1 MDFWTYEREQ
11 WNNAAETVCGVD
23 EAGAGPLMGPV
34 YAAAVI
40 LPRELDIPGLN
51 DSKKLTEKKREALYE
66 IITAQAAAW
75 SVARV
80 EAAEIDKMDILNAR
94 MLAMQKAL
102 DGLPL
107 RPDLAL
113 IDGNR
118 DHGSRYAIEIPHR
131 LIVGGDGENTWF
143 YFLWYGLGRS
153 WIEGLRT
160 DSLYLFNWQ
169 LFGQPIRVSQA
180 LSVVMVVVAAFMLFY
195 NIKIKKRSPES
206 LWVNQV
212 AAEKARATAAAA
224 EDAVLV
230 ETLMNEEP
238 TQGEAADP
246 VETEAVAADAP
257 AAEAENAEAA
267 PADAE
272 ETSEELPH
280 GDEN

>member
-1 MDFWTYEREQ
+1 MELWEHERLA
-11 WNNAAETVCGVD
+11 WNSGVEIVCGVD

-40 LPRELDIPGLN
+40 LPREADIPGLN

-102 DGLPL
+102 DGLTL

-131 LIVGGDGENTWF
+131 LIVGGDGK
-143 YFLWYGLGRS
+143 S
-153 WIEGLRT
+153 ASI
-160 DSLYLFNWQ
+160 
-169 LFGQPIRVSQA
+169 
-180 LSVVMVVVAAFMLFY
+180 
-195 NIKIKKRSPES
+195 
-206 LWVNQV
+206 
-212 AAEKARATAAAA
+212 AAASILA
-224 EDAVLV
+224 KVSRDRYVSTELDAKYPQYQFAKHKGYGTRLHY
-230 ETLMNEEP
+230 EMLDQYGPCPEHRRTFLKKW
-238 TQGEAADP
+238 EAKR
-246 VETEAVAADAP
+246 
-257 AAEAENAEAA
+257 
-267 PADAE
+267 
-272 ETSEELPH
+272 H
-280 GDEN
+280 G

>member
-1 MDFWTYEREQ
+1 MGLWTYEREQ
-11 WNNAAETVCGVD
+11 WENGVQTVCGVD

-40 LPRELDIPGLN
+40 LPREADIPGLN

-131 LIVGGDGENTWF
+131 LIVGGDGK
-143 YFLWYGLGRS
+143 S
-153 WIEGLRT
+153 ASI
-160 DSLYLFNWQ
+160 
-169 LFGQPIRVSQA
+169 
-180 LSVVMVVVAAFMLFY
+180 
-195 NIKIKKRSPES
+195 
-206 LWVNQV
+206 
-212 AAEKARATAAAA
+212 AAASILA
-224 EDAVLV
+224 KVSRDRYVSTELDAKYPQYQFAKHKGYGTRLHY
-230 ETLMNEEP
+230 EMLDQYGPCPEHRRTFLKKW
-238 TQGEAADP
+238 EAKR
-246 VETEAVAADAP
+246 
-257 AAEAENAEAA
+257 
-267 PADAE
+267 
-272 ETSEELPH
+272 H
-280 GDEN
+280 G